1 MIDFSAIPVKLGE
14 PKRLASLGFGAGALI
29 LGVAVQNV
37 SLSYVLFGIGL
48 VAMSMTLAG
57 YLNPV
62 TVTGNPGYYGAIT
75 PGVGV
80 NTGLNTRSQY
90 KLHSSGTGIFDVGSG
105 YTQNVV
111 GELHGAPQTNRG
123 TAAVAYIPSGPGPGI
138 GIAEVVNK
146 YQATEPTYLR
156 YVAGTENDG
165 KIVGQGG

>member
-62 TVTGNPGYYGAIT
+62 TVSGTKGYYAIT
-75 PGVGV
+75 PGTGV
-80 NTGLNTRSQY
+80 FTGLDKRSQY
-90 KLHSSGTGIFDVGSG
+90 QLHSSGTGVFDVGSG
-105 YTQNVV
+105 RTQNVV
-111 GELHGAPQTNRG
+111 GEWHGAPKINREP
-123 TAAVAYIPSGPGPGI
+123 AAAAYIPSGPAGI

-146 YQATEPTYLR
+146 FQAEPTYLR